1 MIFKLNKI
9 ENEAVMNWIEK
20 HNTEGCKLQD
30 FTEQGAIGGR
40 ISYTFTPTSVGCA
53 IEVKC
58 ACGASCDVTDY
69 SDW

>member
-20 HNTEGCKLQD
+20 HNAEGCKLHD
-30 FTEQGAIGGR
+30 LTEQSAIDVK
-40 ISYTFTPTSVGCA
+40 SYTFTPTIEGCFV
-53 IEVKC
+53 EVKC
-58 ACGASCDVTDY
+58 ACGASYDVTDY